1 MAEGAHDDGGL
12 MSSLRRLTASLVGLA
27 RTRIELLAVELQE
40 EKLRAITLLL
50 WLSLGLVLGMAGVL
64 VAIGALALWLWQRAG
79 YLGLA
84 GLAGGTL
91 AVAGVI
97 FTCIRLQLIRGPLPF
112 AGTVEE
118 FKKDV
123 ASLNRPE

>member
-1 MAEGAHDDGGL
+1 MPDGPQDEAGVIN
-12 MSSLRRLTASLVGLA
+12 SLRRIATSLVGLA
-27 RTRIELLAVELQE
+27 RTRAELFAVELQE

-50 WLSLGLVLGMAGVL
+50 WLSLGLVLGMAGVM
-64 VAIGALALWLWQRAG
+64 VSIGALALWLWQRAG

-84 GLAGGTL
+84 GLAGGAL
-91 AVAGVI
+91 VLSGVI
-97 FTCIRLQLIRGPLPF
+97 FTCIRRQLIRGPSPF

-123 ASLNRPE
+123 ASLNRSE

>member
-1 MAEGAHDDGGL
+1 MPGGTQDEGGV
-12 MSSLRRLTASLVGLA
+12 MNSLRRMAASLVGLA
-27 RTRIELLAVELQE
+27 RTRIELFAVELQE

-50 WLSLGLVLGMAGVL
+50 WLSLGLALGMAGVL

-84 GLAGGTL
+84 GLAGGVL
-91 AVAGVI
+91 VIAGVI
-97 FTCIRLQLIRGPLPF
+97 FACIRLQLIRGPLPF

-118 FKKDV
+118 FRKDA

>member
-91 AVAGVI
+91 AVTGVI

>member
-1 MAEGAHDDGGL
+1 MPEGVNDDGGL
-12 MSSLRRLTASLVGLA
+12 IPSFRRLTASLVGLA

-84 GLAGGTL
+84 GLAGGAL
-91 AVAGVI
+91 MVAAII
-97 FTCIRLQLIRGPLPF
+97 FTCIRHQLVRSPLPF

-123 ASLNRPE
+123 ASLNRPQ